1 MIEYHNIY
9 DRDIM
14 DKSLFH
20 QAFSRIIYNL
30 YCKSRRLDDDLEK
43 SKLLLRYLI
52 HNGHG
57 YFMGG
62 NTCTKLY
69 FACAA
74 TYSNSCDTV
83 LQIPDIYDTLAFK
96 ERTEFSPSKSLREFF
111 EVRATLGD
119 YLTTIKLETTKD
131 VGKGLGVITSTKN
144 PTKILYEVYT
154 LKYEEQM
161 SRWEKIKNK
170 HSRYVDDLSFD
181 VHKIFDYIPKL
192 EDILNDKEIDL
203 FNKPIGDGLLT
214 SIQSALYINILN
226 NDIKSV
232 AAYLNSNN
240 EIKLIIK

>member
-1 MIEYHNIY
+1 
-9 DRDIM
+9 M

-74 TYSNSCDTV
+74 TYSNSSDTV
-83 LQIPDIYDTLAFK
+83 LQIPDIYDTLVYK
-96 ERTEFSPSKSLREFF
+96 ERTEFSPSRSLREYF

-131 VGKGLGVITSTKN
+131 VGRGFGVITSTKN

-154 LKYEEQM
+154 LNYKEQM
-161 SRWEKIKNK
+161 SRWEK
-170 HSRYVDDLSFD
+170 HSHHVDDLSSD
-181 VHKIFDYIPKL
+181 VHRIFDYIPKL
-192 EDILNDKEIDL
+192 EDILNDKDIDL
-203 FNKPIGDGLLT
+203 FNNPTGNGLLT

-226 NDIKSV
+226 NDVKSV

>member
-1 MIEYHNIY
+1 MIDYRNIY
-9 DRDIM
+9 DPDIM
-14 DKSLFH
+14 EKSLFL
-20 QAFSRIIYNL
+20 QSFPRVIYNL
-30 YCKSRRLDDDLEK
+30 YCKSRRLEDDLEK

-62 NTCTKLY
+62 NKCTKLY

-83 LQIPDIYDTLAFK
+83 LQIPDIYDTLVYK
-96 ERTEFSPSKSLREFF
+96 ERTEFSPSRSLREYF
-111 EVRATLGD
+111 EVQATLGN
-119 YLTTIKLETTKD
+119 YLTIIKLETTKD
-131 VGKGLGVITSTKN
+131 VGRGLGVITSIKN

-154 LKYEEQM
+154 LSYEEQM
-161 SRWEKIKNK
+161 SRWEKIRDK
-170 HSRYVDDLSFD
+170 HSHYVDDLSFD

-192 EDILNDKEIDL
+192 EDILNDKDIDL
-203 FNKPIGDGLLT
+203 FNNPIGDGLLT

-226 NDIKSV
+226 NDVKSV
-232 AAYLNSNN
+232 TAYLNSNN